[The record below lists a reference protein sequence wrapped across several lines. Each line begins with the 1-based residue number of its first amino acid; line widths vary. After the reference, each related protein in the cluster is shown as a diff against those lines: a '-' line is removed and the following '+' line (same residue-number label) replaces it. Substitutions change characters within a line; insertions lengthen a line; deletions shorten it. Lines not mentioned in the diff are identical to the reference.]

1 MKVITALTK
10 KQFKRYRTDGEIK
23 SFHPPM
29 LWLWL
34 GDKKGSEKLYSNWS
48 QKYTFRQPNPVQLR
62 VSSLKL
68 DS

>member
-29 LWLWL
+29 L
-34 GDKKGSEKLYSNWS
+34 
-48 QKYTFRQPNPVQLR
+48 
-62 VSSLKL
+62 
-68 DS
+68 